1 MGNKTIIQ
9 LNLHKKLAW
18 IFLIIAAACE
28 AAWTFSLKLMKFSSL
43 KTLNWH
49 TLISPGISL
58 PIILPFAGYV
68 IFGLVN
74 IYFFSMAIK
83 QIPMAI
89 AFAVWTAA
97 SLVFIKAAEV
107 AFFKQP
113 IALAEIF
120 FILMIMA
127 GMLGLK
133 YYTH

>member
-9 LNLHKKLAW
+9 LNLSKKLAW

-28 AAWTFSLKLMKFSSL
+28 AAWTFSLKLMKFNGL
-43 KTLNWH
+43 KSLNWH
-49 TLISPGISL
+49 NLINPGISL
-58 PIILPFAGYV
+58 PIILPFVGYV
-68 IFGLVN
+68 VFGLIN

-89 AFAVWTAA
+89 AFAVWTAS

-107 AFFKQP
+107 VFFKQA
-113 IALAEIF
+113 IAPAEIF

-127 GMLGLK
+127 GILGLK